1 MRARAGL
8 VVALVMTSLLAGLVG
23 MRSASGQTVLT
34 LVVPAST
41 QKARIINHHG
51 PALRLGDRVAA
62 RGALTDSEGTRVGT
76 GHVDCVVQRQITDPV
91 TGLWHCS
98 YLLDLADG
106 DLMLRGLDPRGPGV
120 YEMAVLGGTGA
131 YANASGDAT
140 FTDTGDE
147 TGQVGATEMT
157 IRLGS

>member
-1 MRARAGL
+1 MRARIVVPVL
-8 VVALVMTSLLAGLVG
+8 VVSTLMAGIIG
-23 MRSASGQTVLT
+23 MRPATGQTVLHF
-34 LVVPAST
+34 VVPAST
-41 QKARIINHHG
+41 QKARIINHYG
-51 PALRLGDRVAA
+51 PGLRLGDRVAA
-62 RGALTDSEGTRVGT
+62 RGALTDAEGTRVGT
-76 GHVDCVVQRQITDPV
+76 GYVDCVVQRQITDHV

-106 DLMLRGLDPRGPGV
+106 DLMLRGLDPRGPGM

-147 TGQVGATEMT
+147 TGQVAATEMT
-157 IRLGS
+157 IRLGN